1 MSRNLLIFAVAGLLA
16 ACGGGSDGPSTTA
29 TAASTT
35 PSPVSTTTQPPAQT
49 TTPTNPPVSTSAEL
63 ASMPAVTAGA
73 VKMGA
78 SSLTL
83 GVNAQVYDM
92 AFSGAVKGDISGQ
105 LNKLW
110 VDAKAGGG
118 TMTVSGTQNTIVF
131 RPGVDATVNVTGAA
145 NTFIMAT
152 GSTIK
157 ITGSGAA
164 ASTIQ
169 YYKP

>member
-1 MSRNLLIFAVAGLLA
+1 MKGTTMSRNLLIFAVAGLLA

-29 TAASTT
+29 TAASTNSPT
-35 PSPVSTTTQPPAQT
+35 PAPVSTTPPPAQT

-92 AFSGAVKGDISGQ
+92 AFSGAVKGDI
-105 LNKLW
+105 
-110 VDAKAGGG
+110 
-118 TMTVSGTQNTIVF
+118 
-131 RPGVDATVNVTGAA
+131 
-145 NTFIMAT
+145 
-152 GSTIK
+152 
-157 ITGSGAA
+157 A
-164 ASTIQ
+164 AS
-169 YYKP
+169 